1 LLPVSQI
8 LIISA
13 LSGLLGLDATAALQV
28 MVSRPLVVGG
38 VVGWLMGDVATGLTV
53 GSLVEMLWIGGVPVG
68 SLVPPDGTQ
77 AATFAAVAVIRLK
90 AASAFPGAA
99 EAAGALGVIAAVAV
113 GGLGARAEIIQR
125 RMMAGLSRLAE
136 REVDAG
142 DPAALGRILLGALG
156 LAWLRGALVCAA
168 SLAVGLPLLGSLLGH
183 LPSEAVKALDWCFW
197 LFWLL
202 GLAVVA
208 DHFWERRALKHVA
221 VGALGL
227 AVLGSSAV
235 RLSQASLLLAAV
247 ALAHLAGVWRW
258 MRARRGEAA

>member
-1 LLPVSQI
+1 LLPLNQLLV
-8 LIISA
+8 ISA
-13 LSGLLGLDATAALQV
+13 VSGLLGLDATAALQV

-38 VVGWLMGDVATGLTV
+38 VVGWMMGDAPMGLTI

-77 AATFAAVAVIRLK
+77 AAAFAAAAVIHLR
-90 AASAFPGAA
+90 SVSPYPGAA
-99 EAAGALGVIAAVAV
+99 EAAGSLGVVAAVAV
-113 GGLGARAEIIQR
+113 GGLGARAEIVQR
-125 RMMAGLSRLAE
+125 RMMSRLSRWAE

-142 DPAALGRILLGALG
+142 NPAALGRILVAALG
-156 LAWLRGALVCAA
+156 LAWLRGALVCAV
-168 SLAVGLPLLGSLLGH
+168 SLGLGLPLLQLLMVQ
-183 LPSEAVKALDWCFW
+183 LPPEAVRALSWCFW

-227 AVLGSSAV
+227 AMLGSTLRV
-235 RLSQASLLLAAV
+235 DQASLLLAAV
-247 ALAHLAGVWRW
+247 VVAHAAGMWRW
-258 MRARRGEAA
+258 VRARRGEAA